1 MQTSVRL
8 ITGLTALAIGA
19 LAFGP
24 AALAYE
30 SLEAAVADAAR
41 QEKPLLID
49 FYTEW

>member
-1 MQTSVRL
+1 MHTSVRL
-8 ITGLTALAIGA
+8 AVLAIGA
-19 LAFGP
+19 LALGQAP

-30 SLEAAVADAAR
+30 SLDAAVADAAK